1 MSSGAEPTETGSTK
15 PAATRTQ
22 RVRVAPT
29 RTMSAA
35 PSAVC
40 GTRPGVEAPV
50 QVPVFPVP
58 PAAPRRSGRS
68 RFAAPVIAVGLV
80 ALLAGLWG
88 ALERLGLPVPPGRPG
103 LAELHGVLMP
113 LGFLG
118 TLIAAER
125 AVALGRGWAWLA
137 PAFSAVGSLWLV
149 AALPSGVGRELVAL
163 GGFALLAVFAVFAQ
177 LHRIQASTHNL
188 VMAAGAACWCVA
200 GTLWV
205 ANRDLATLVPWLAGF
220 LVLTI
225 AGERLELS
233 RLVAVTRRGRALF
246 LAAVALFLGGLALSL
261 PEPTAGVRMA
271 GAGLLAVSA
280 WLVSHDIAR
289 RTIRLPGVTRFMAV
303 GLAAGYLWLA
313 VAGTLWIAI
322 GRLSDGPGYDA
333 MLHAVFLGFV
343 FSMVFAHAPVI
354 LPAVLRVRVPFHRAV
369 YGPLTLLHA
378 SLALRLLAGDAAG
391 STLAWRIG
399 GVLNE
404 VAILAFLA
412 TMATLAL
419 RARRRPGG

>member
-1 MSSGAEPTETGSTK
+1 MSRRSDPAGTPQTTRSTQPTVIAARRTTGGSEAVAG
-15 PAATRTQ
+15 PAPRAARS
-22 RVRVAPT
+22 PT
-29 RTMSAA
+29 S
-35 PSAVC
+35 
-40 GTRPGVEAPV
+40 
-50 QVPVFPVP
+50 F
-58 PAAPRRSGRS
+58 PAAPVPAAAPRPLGRS
-68 RFAAPVIAVGLV
+68 RFAAPVFAMALA
-80 ALLAGLWG
+80 ALLAGLCAG
-88 ALERLGLPVPPGRPG
+88 LQRLGLPMPPGHPG

-125 AVALGRGWAWLA
+125 AVALDRGWAWLA

-149 AALPSGVGRELVAL
+149 VGLPSGAGRELLAL
-163 GGFALLAVFAVFAQ
+163 GGFALLAVYAL
-177 LHRIQASTHNL
+177 LHRVQASWHNA
-188 VMAAGAACWCVA
+188 VMAAGAVCWCVA

-205 ANRDLATLVPWLAGF
+205 ANRDLSALVPWLSGF

-233 RLVAVTRRGRALF
+233 RLVAVAARGRALS
-246 LAAVALFLGGLALSL
+246 LAAIAIFLTGLALSL
-261 PEPTAGVRMA
+261 AQPAAGVRVA
-271 GAGLLAVSA
+271 GLGLLALSA
-280 WLVSHDIAR
+280 WLASHDIVR
-289 RTIRLPGVTRFMAV
+289 RTIRMPGVTRYMAL

-313 VAGTLWIAI
+313 VTGALWLTI
-322 GRLSDGPGYDA
+322 GRMSDGPGYDA
-333 MLHAVFLGFV
+333 MLHALFLGFV

-354 LPAVLRVRVPFHRAV
+354 VPAVLRVRVPFHRAV
-369 YGPLTLLHA
+369 YGPLALLHA

-391 STLAWRIG
+391 SRVAWQVG

-419 RARRRPGG
+419 RARHRTSG